1 LTTSDPT
8 KRFSA
13 AIQMLPLG
21 EALHA
26 LRRDLDAPGAVQV
39 YCFLATTEWIMDLLH
54 QHLQHST
61 AAILCDSRQRITLR
75 PLLSNYRHLHV
86 ATWASNRTMHDKTII
101 FPQTGIVYL
110 TTNNLTQGSWSMSL
124 NRTARIESN
133 ELASRLAD
141 DFQLYWKMARP
152 LLP

>member
-1 LTTSDPT
+1 
-8 KRFSA
+8 
-13 AIQMLPLG
+13 
-21 EALHA
+21 
-26 LRRDLDAPGAVQV
+26 
-39 YCFLATTEWIMDLLH
+39 
-54 QHLQHST
+54 
-61 AAILCDSRQRITLR
+61 
-75 PLLSNYRHLHV
+75 
-86 ATWASNRTMHDKTII
+86 MHDKTII